1 MSVTE
6 SARVWLLDFFLLQY
20 SVVYALSP
28 YLCFIFFLYL
38 DLYFQMDDASM
49 GWGSLVQ
56 TKHLF
61 VLIHFRIKSE
71 VGTDKHVWV
80 LQFFL
85 LTIPRQC
92 FFCGSFLL
100 FVSHVSY
107 AVLSV
112 PCSLM
117 VTCWTSWL
125 SLRGI
130 FFLFCHFPVWFPGSG
145 VASIP
150 DFRFFPYF
158 VRSTTYLYAI
168 MTLTGD
174 FTQECHRDIK
184 DRLVYILFAKSRI
197 YSNIKSYSTYTS
209 NIN

>member
-1 MSVTE
+1 M
-6 SARVWLLDFFLLQY
+6 LQY
-20 SVVYALSP
+20 SVVYAVSP
-28 YLCFIFFLYL
+28 YLCFIFFLCL

-61 VLIHFRIKSE
+61 VLIHFRIKGE
-71 VGTDKHVWV
+71 AGTDKHVWV

-92 FFCGSFLL
+92 FFCRSFLL

-112 PCSLM
+112 PCSHM

-125 SLRGI
+125 SLRDI
-130 FFLFCHFPVWFPGSG
+130 SFFFITFLCGFLGQVWHLI
-145 VASIP
+145 ASIP
-150 DFRFFPYF
+150 DFRFLPYF

-168 MTLTGD
+168 TTLTGD
-174 FTQECHRDIK
+174 YTQECHRDIE
-184 DRLVYILFAKSRI
+184 DRLVYVLFAKSRI
-197 YSNIKSYSTYTS
+197 YSNIKSYSTYTT